1 MINQQCQDTLNF
13 SIAILQY
20 MIRVYIENLYWF
32 PGLLGSTLVPQNFL
46 PQASRICPVTS
57 NEVHLLR
64 TNNDLGTGRSFRVP
78 VV

>member
-1 MINQQCQDTLNF
+1 MINQQSQDTLNF

-20 MIRVYIENLYWF
+20 MIRVSIEHLYWF

-57 NEVHLLR
+57 DEVHLLR
-64 TNNDLGTGRSFRVP
+64 TNNDLGTGLSFRVS